1 MIKGHEYKE
10 LQEMAGEYNIDQYQV
25 ERIKIDVLYKH
36 PDNRRIIDE
45 YKDIL
50 VSITKDKE
58 IDQAKVA
65 RLNRL
70 RSLSIR
76 NNIPLELFSA
86 LDELLLKGKKLEKV
100 DEPEYI
106 KNTREILE
114 GIFLDA
120 SPTADRIAKDDLVS
134 LLKSKQT
141 AMEKGICALKGCF
154 LMLEKDAMRYS
165 GIQMMRGRLRRSA
178 RPLPSL
184 IALMPPFLIS
194 IR

>member
-1 MIKGHEYKE
+1 
-10 LQEMAGEYNIDQYQV
+10 MAGEYNIDQYQV

-141 AMEKGICALKGCF
+141 AMEKRDLRFEGL
-154 LMLEKDAMRYS
+154 LLDAGKRCDE
-165 GIQMMRGRLRRSA
+165 IFRDTNDARRLRRSA